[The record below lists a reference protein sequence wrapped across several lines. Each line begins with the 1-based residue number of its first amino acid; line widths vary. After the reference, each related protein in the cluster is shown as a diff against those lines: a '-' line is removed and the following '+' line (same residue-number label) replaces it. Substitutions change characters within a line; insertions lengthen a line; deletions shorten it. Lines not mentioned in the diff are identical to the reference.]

1 MVDSSAENIVCQ
13 AQIQNLIV
21 DVHSGQVLLWATH
34 MNYRNHGQRRST
46 MSPHTDLNR
55 LIEENRLLLHNLTEV
70 VCELRDLFEQSLRFE
85 ADAKEFAPER
95 PEKISIH

>member
-1 MVDSSAENIVCQ
+1 MIDSSAENIVCQ

-21 DVHSGQVLLWATH
+21 DVHSGQVATH
-34 MNYRNHGQRRST
+34 MNYRNHGQRPST

-85 ADAKEFAPER
+85 ADAKEFAAEP